1 MAFRKVS
8 LVEREIEEVGDFVL
22 SKLINQQKKCNGLP
36 FYNNICPILFF
47 KTFDEHMDLHISSR

>member
-22 SKLINQQKKCNGLP
+22 SKLINQAKEI
-36 FYNNICPILFF
+36 NNLSFHYYF
-47 KTFDEHMDLHISSR
+47 SKLLLNV

>member
-22 SKLINQQKKCNGLP
+22 SKLINQQKKGNKLQSYSN
-36 FYNNICPILFF
+36 FIV
-47 KTFDEHMDLHISSR
+47 

>member
-22 SKLINQQKKCNGLP
+22 SKLINQQKKSNKLQSYSN
-36 FYNNICPILFF
+36 FIV
-47 KTFDEHMDLHISSR
+47 